1 MILRSQEQY
10 HVALPGVVLVYIMY
24 WCRCYV
30 MGRVERLERDHSS
43 LPSSHRDMLPLYPS
57 LLLSGMRLL
66 LCVLKISM

>member
-10 HVALPGVVLVYIMY
+10 HVALPGAVLVYIMY

-30 MGRVERLERDHSS
+30 MRRVERLERDYS

>member
-10 HVALPGVVLVYIMY
+10 HVALLGAVLVYIMY

-30 MGRVERLERDHSS
+30 MRRVERLERDYSS

-57 LLLSGMRLL
+57 LLLSGKGLL
-66 LCVLKISM
+66 FRTL

>member
-10 HVALPGVVLVYIMY
+10 HVALLGAVLVYIMY

-30 MGRVERLERDHSS
+30 MRRVERDYSS